1 MSNICLVIVLVY
13 NGGMEHIVEIKV
25 HQVGALIQVIYVMH
39 HINVRIIIWFPV
51 HSEVVFPKVTLH
63 VNVQQLNIGY
73 VKNEFRGI
81 LSRYEIFL
89 EWLYMSR
96 SSWRWSTLH
105 ILATV
110 SSNDKYLF
118 KCGWCGATL

>member
-1 MSNICLVIVLVY
+1 MSNICLVIALIY

-25 HQVGALIQVIYVMH
+25 HQVGARIQVIYVMH

-51 HSEVVFPKVTLH
+51 HSEVLFPKVTLH
-63 VNVQQLNIGY
+63 VNVQQINIGY

-89 EWLYMSR
+89 GWLYMSR
-96 SSWRWSTLH
+96 SSRRWSTLH
-105 ILATV
+105 ILASV
-110 SSNDKYLF
+110 SSIDKYLF
-118 KCGWCGATL
+118 KCSWCRTTL